1 MSSNCSTHL
10 YSKAQ
15 VTSENFTL
23 DFLVEFSFWHQ
34 VWTTACFPGDTS
46 SQEPTC
52 QCRRHRDVG
61 LIPGLGR
68 SPGGGRGKP
77 LQHCCLENAMDRGA
91 WRATVSQKV
100 FQKVGHN
107 WVTCTHMDHGDIKSV
122 RIHYFIWSDSTL
134 RSKHLLWW
142 KCVSQCHPS
151 EFYQGPEN
159 P

>member
-1 MSSNCSTHL
+1 MKKKVKILSHKKRKWMSSNCSTHL
-10 YSKAQ
+10 YSQAQ

-23 DFLVEFSFWHQ
+23 DFLGEFSFWHQ

-68 SPGGGRGKP
+68 SPGGGRGNP
-77 LQHCCLENAMDRGA
+77 LQHCCLENPMDRGA

-100 FQKVGHN
+100 FQKSWTQLSDLHTHGPWWHKE
-107 WVTCTHMDHGDIKSV
+107 CTD
-122 RIHYFIWSDSTL
+122 TL
-134 RSKHLLWW
+134 LYMIRQY
-142 KCVSQCHPS
+142 C
-151 EFYQGPEN
+151 
-159 P
+159 